1 MAVQLHAKSHISLS
15 YYNLTTM
22 FAKVTDKFHKKQQ
35 SSTTSKPPPAP
46 TSPVKSQATP
56 PATRMEVCVNHVF
69 SANLESDRTLSGA
82 GSSASSSL
90 SAVPPQDR
98 TLSSA
103 LNPPRTMSVEMTDA
117 SDEERMR
124 EKAREAQEQ
133 AAAAAANLHHATQQA
148 RVAAINAA
156 ATQAALDSS
165 SGKTPIPAQPL
176 RKTAGRYALADF
188 AIERT

>member
-1 MAVQLHAKSHISLS
+1 
-15 YYNLTTM
+15 
-22 FAKVTDKFHKKQQ
+22 
-35 SSTTSKPPPAP
+35 
-46 TSPVKSQATP
+46 
-56 PATRMEVCVNHVF
+56 
-69 SANLESDRTLSGA
+69 
-82 GSSASSSL
+82 
-90 SAVPPQDR
+90 
-98 TLSSA
+98 
-103 LNPPRTMSVEMTDA
+103 MSVEMTDV
-117 SDEERMR
+117 SEEERMR

-165 SGKTPIPAQPL
+165 SGKTPITAQPL